1 MLFFQYKE
9 SNAWNFTTDQFLNLM
24 CVYVICNFW
33 LINGNSEHIIK
44 NYVFRIAIAAL
55 LKKVM
60 QFFA

>member
-1 MLFFQYKE
+1 
-9 SNAWNFTTDQFLNLM
+9 M